1 MEILWLRNK
10 YLSEQTNQN
19 TSRKL
24 STSTPFWS
32 TRIFPV
38 VPRSYHW
45 QDDTLQDHTVYSK
58 VPLRNLSHLSSII
71 IKLTFVLWPM
81 PLFFILN
88 YDLHFF
94 LQQFLWGKTN
104 LLSTDVPPFE
114 LPQSS
119 SPIQTKVFYAYNT
132 QYETH
137 SYFPRKE
144 KMQWNVF
151 YHNFDGDMV
160 LSRAC
165 SAGGSPLKKL
175 IPVRSSMS
183 RTLAVFCNKYSSE
196 DWCWKTKTKTTRKFR
211 YH

>member
-19 TSRKL
+19 RSRKL

-45 QDDTLQDHTVYSK
+45 QNDTLQDHTVYSK
-58 VPLRNLSHLSSII
+58 
-71 IKLTFVLWPM
+71 M
-81 PLFFILN
+81 PLFFYFKLWFT
-88 YDLHFF
+88 FF
-94 LQQFLWGKTN
+94 LEQFLWGKTN

-119 SPIQTKVFYAYNT
+119 SPIQTKVFYVYNT